1 MKNIFNSPI
10 NEVIM
15 ARHAVRNYDERLL
28 SGEVLE
34 KIEKFISETT
44 SPFNGKVRIKLIE
57 KDESNKDIKLGTYG
71 FIKGAK
77 YYLTVAAETG
87 PLNLESLG
95 YIFEKVVLYC
105 TSLGLGTVWMGGT
118 FNKTSFA
125 KAMNLKENE
134 KILIVSPL
142 GYEGGKKSVIA
153 SIMGSN
159 NKKRK
164 AYEEVFFNNDFNNP
178 LTKDMAENYGDVL
191 EMVRIAP
198 SSMNKQP
205 WRIVKKGNE
214 FHFYSH
220 GKIEMNRI
228 DIGIALCHFDLMAK
242 EKGLIGQYKVCDPK
256 IECKYEYVM
265 SWVN

>member
-10 NEVIM
+10 KEVIM
-15 ARHAVRNYDERLL
+15 ARHSVRNYDERLL
-28 SGEVLE
+28 SDEVRE
-34 KIEKFISETT
+34 KIEKFISQTT

-57 KDESNKDIKLGTYG
+57 KDDSNKHIKLGTYG

-77 YYLTVAAETG
+77 YYLTVAAENG

-95 YIFEKVVLYC
+95 YIFETVVLYC

-118 FNKTSFA
+118 FSKTAFA

-142 GYEGGKKSVIA
+142 GYEGGKKSIIA
-153 SIMGSN
+153 SVMGSN

-164 AYEEVFFNNDFNNP
+164 IYEEVFFNNDFNNP
-178 LTKDMAENYGDVL
+178 LSKEIAGIYGDVL
-191 EMVRIAP
+191 EMVRVAP

-205 WRIVKKGNE
+205 WRILKRGNE
-214 FHFYSH
+214 FHFYSD

-228 DIGIALCHFDLMAK
+228 DIGIALSHFELMAK
-242 EKGLIGQYKVCDPK
+242 EKGLVGEFRACDPK
-256 IECKYEYVM
+256 IETKYEYVI